1 MEINTFM
8 ELNHRDGRSYLLR
21 NEYGQ
26 CLAVRTNDINK
37 PNESMATMFQ
47 SNCNPL
53 EKGQLWKFDSFD
65 FLCNEWKK
73 CLTAF
78 SVKPGS
84 KTRIVMFQ
92 DDPKYDLAEERKSQK
107 WFGTGIRTQL
117 RSALF
122 NYCLSVVDNSNA
134 IGAMATVAPCT
145 KPEDKGQLWHFAW
158 YSG

>member
-1 MEINTFM
+1 LSLFFLEFFLVEFPITFKGIAIKYQFSFNFKGAEMEINTFM

-26 CLAVRTNDINK
+26 CLAVRTNDNKK

-53 EKGQLWKFDSFD
+53 EKGQLWKFDSQD

-78 SVKPGS
+78 SV
-84 KTRIVMFQ
+84 
-92 DDPKYDLAEERKSQK
+92 
-107 WFGTGIRTQL
+107 
-117 RSALF
+117 
-122 NYCLSVVDNSNA
+122 YCLSVVDNSNA